1 MRKTLRSLFAMA
13 AIALTASA
21 QTNLLENSGF
31 ESWTD
36 GAPDQWKSTTSA
48 SNATLEQ
55 STDAHSGTYAV
66 QVGGTTSGNKRLA
79 YKELTLK
86 AGSYTFSFYAKAAT
100 AGATVSV
107 RPGYAI
113 VTDGSVA
120 SNGYKYGDYA
130 NDLPSTE
137 WTLVSHEFTLE
148 AQTTVNLLVMNSKK
162 PGLNALVDD
171 ASLTT
176 TDGGI
181 AEEGDSTLIPDP
193 EPEPDPEPV
202 QMLGYEAVSSVVSGG
217 KYLMVARLA
226 DGGCAVA
233 TPIASTKTY
242 GYLSAMTPT
251 LAGDTLQQADEA
263 NAFTFVQEADG
274 YTILGSDGRYLYQKG
289 TYNSFNVTDTPTEGQ
304 YWSVEA
310 NGDGTFKVTN
320 LSVGKYIQYS
330 AQYTSYGSYADEQGI
345 QPALYAKVDGT
356 GTGISTVTTAD
367 SRSGIYSID
376 GRRLSRLQRGLNIV
390 GGRKVYVR

>member
-1 MRKTLRSLFAMA
+1 MRKTLLSLFAMA

-48 SNATLEQ
+48 SNATLTQ
-55 STDAHSGTYAV
+55 SADAHSGTYAV
-66 QVGGTTSGNKRLA
+66 QVGGTTSANKRLA

-86 AGSYTFSFYAKAAT
+86 AGTYTFTFYAKAAT
-100 AGATVSV
+100 DGETVSL

-113 VTDGSVA
+113 VTGGSIA
-120 SNGYKYGDYA
+120 NSADYKYGDYA

-137 WTLVSHEFTLE
+137 WTLVIHEFTLE

-162 PGLNALVDD
+162 PGKNALIDD

-181 AEEGDSTLIPDP
+181 AGEGGETPD
-193 EPEPDPEPV
+193 PDPEPV
-202 QMLGYEAVSSVVSGG
+202 QMLGYQAVSSVFSGG
-217 KYLMVARLA
+217 KYLMVARLE
-226 DGGCAVA
+226 DGSCAVA
-233 TPIASTKTY
+233 TPIASTKAY
-242 GYLSAMTPT
+242 GYLDTMTPT

-310 NGDGTFKVTN
+310 NGDGTFRITN

-330 AQYTSYGSYADEQGI
+330 VQYTSYGSYADEQGI
-345 QPALYAKVDGT
+345 QPALYAKVDGA
-356 GTGISTVTTAD
+356 GTGISTVSTGGGG
-367 SRSGIYSID
+367 RSGIYSID

>member
-1 MRKTLRSLFAMA
+1 MRKTLLSLFAMA
-13 AIALTASA
+13 AVALTANA
-21 QTNLLENSGF
+21 QSNLLENGGF

-48 SNATLEQ
+48 SNATLVQ
-55 STDAHSGTYAV
+55 STDAHSGSYAV
-66 QVGGTTSGNKRLA
+66 QVNGASSNKRIA

-86 AGSYTFSFYAKAAT
+86 AGTYTFTFYAKAAT
-100 AGATVSV
+100 DGDSVSL

-113 VTDGSVA
+113 VANGSIA
-120 SNGYKYGDYA
+120 SNDYKYGNYA
-130 NDLPSTE
+130 NGLTYGE

-148 AQTTVNLLVMNSKK
+148 NDTTVNILIMNSKK
-162 PGLNALVDD
+162 PGKNALIDD
-171 ASLTT
+171 ATLTT

-181 AEEGDSTLIPDP
+181 VEEGGETPD
-193 EPEPDPEPV
+193 PEPDPEPT
-202 QMLGYEAVSSVVSGG
+202 QQIGYKAVDQVVSGG
-217 KYLMVARLA
+217 KYLMVAQLE
-226 DGGCAVA
+226 DGNCAVA
-233 TPIASTKTY
+233 TPVAATKTY
-242 GYLSAMTPT
+242 GYLDVMKTT
-251 LAGDTLQQADEA
+251 LAGDTLLQEDEA

-310 NGDGTFKVTN
+310 NADGTFRITN
-320 LSVGKYIQYS
+320 LSVNKYIQYS
-330 AQYTSYGSYADEQGI
+330 VQYNSYGSYVDEKGI

-356 GTGISTVTTAD
+356 DTGISQVTATD

-376 GRRLSRLQRGLNIV
+376 GRKLGRLQKGLNIV
-390 GGRKVYVR
+390 NGRKVFVR

>member
-1 MRKTLRSLFAMA
+1 MRKTLLSLFAMA
-13 AIALTASA
+13 AVALTANA
-21 QTNLLENSGF
+21 QSNLLENGGF

-55 STDAHSGTYAV
+55 STDAHSGSYAV
-66 QVGGTTSGNKRLA
+66 QVNGASSNKRIA

-86 AGSYTFSFYAKAAT
+86 AGTYTFSFYAKAAT
-100 AGATVSV
+100 DGETVSL

-113 VTDGSVA
+113 VTNGTIANGSTD
-120 SNGYKYGDYA
+120 YKYGDYA
-130 NDLPSTE
+130 NDLPSTG

-148 AQTTVNLLVMNSKK
+148 NDTTVNLLIMNSKK
-162 PGLNALVDD
+162 PGKNALIDD
-171 ASLTT
+171 ATLTT

-181 AEEGDSTLIPDP
+181 VEEGGETPDP
-193 EPEPDPEPV
+193 EPDPQPV
-202 QMLGYEAVSSVVSGG
+202 QQIGYKAVDQVVSGG
-217 KYLMVARLA
+217 KYLMVAQLE
-226 DGGCAVA
+226 DGNCAVA
-233 TPIASTKTY
+233 TPLAATKTY
-242 GYLSAMTPT
+242 GYLDKMNPT
-251 LAGDTLQQADEA
+251 LAGDTLLQADEA

-289 TYNSFNVTDTPTEGQ
+289 TYNNFNVTDNPTEGQ

-310 NGDGTFKVTN
+310 NADGTFRIAN
-320 LSVGKYIQYS
+320 LSVNKYIQYS
-330 AQYTSYGSYADEQGI
+330 VQYNSYGSYADEQGI

-356 GTGISTVTTAD
+356 DTGISQVTATD

-376 GRRLSRLQRGLNIV
+376 GRKLGRLQKGLNIV
-390 GGRKVYVR
+390 NGRKVFVR